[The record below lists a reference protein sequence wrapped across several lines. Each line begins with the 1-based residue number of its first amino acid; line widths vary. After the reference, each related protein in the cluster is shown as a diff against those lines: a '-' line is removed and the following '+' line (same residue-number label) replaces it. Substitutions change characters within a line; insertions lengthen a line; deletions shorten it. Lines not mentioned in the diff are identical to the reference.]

1 MQRLQHHG
9 RETAYRRADRG
20 GDGLTLLFVHGSGSD
35 RRVWNHQLGMAD
47 DHTVVTVDLS
57 GHGDSEDVAADPG
70 YESLA
75 AYTTDVAAVADAVDA
90 DVLVGNSLG
99 GAVALEAL
107 LDRDLDVDA
116 AVLADSGARLAVLD
130 DLLRWLDEEFER
142 AVEFLH
148 GTDRL
153 FHDADAELLERSR
166 ATMHETGR
174 RVTARDFR
182 TCHEFDVRG
191 ELDRIDVPL
200 LALCGE
206 HDRLTPPHYHE
217 HLATSVPDGELA
229 LVEDAAHLPML
240 ERPEAFEAALRD
252 FLERRVQ

>member
-1 MQRLQHHG
+1 MERLEHHG
-9 RETAYRRADRG
+9 RETVYRHADRG
-20 GDGLTLLFVHGSGSD
+20 AAGPTLLFVHGSGSD

-47 DHTVVTVDLS
+47 DHPVVAVDLS
-57 GHGDSEDVAADPG
+57 GHGESDDVTAEAG
-70 YESLA
+70 YECLA
-75 AYTTDVAAVADAVDA
+75 AYTTDVVAVADATDA

-99 GAVALEAL
+99 GAVVLDAL
-107 LDRDLDVDA
+107 LDRDVDVDA

-130 DLLRWLDEEFER
+130 DLLRWLDGDFDR

-166 ATMHETGR
+166 AAMYETGQ

-182 TCHEFDVRG
+182 TCHEFDIRG
-191 ELDRIDVPL
+191 ELDRVDVPL

-217 HLATSVPDGELA
+217 HLAESVPDGELA
-229 LVEDAAHLPML
+229 LIEDAAHLPML

-252 FLERRVQ
+252 FLARRVQ